1 MEFERGE
8 TVEWFIEDKGMLAL
22 KRQKVP
28 ASVLEK
34 NFWNSRDIRKTICA
48 NALRL

>member
-8 TVEWFIEDKGMLAL
+8 TVEWFIEDKGLLAL

-28 ASVLEK
+28 PKLLKK
-34 NFWNSRDIRKTICA
+34 NYRSS
-48 NALRL
+48 